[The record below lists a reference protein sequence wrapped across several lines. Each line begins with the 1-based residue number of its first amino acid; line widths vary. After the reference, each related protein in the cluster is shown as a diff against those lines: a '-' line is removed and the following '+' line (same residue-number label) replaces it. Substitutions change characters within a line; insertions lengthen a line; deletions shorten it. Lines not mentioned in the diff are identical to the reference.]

1 MAANHILYIRS
12 LRPITSTR
20 FQLTKRVDV
29 IRQFCEL
36 HVTTTYLQRL
46 DRFAF
51 EVFLSVYIFSPSITR
66 MSRFRLL
73 TKRDPTLGY
82 TREADEGANAPQV
95 DFSFTRRGKLKQ
107 FRFVR

>member
-1 MAANHILYIRS
+1 M
-12 LRPITSTR
+12 
-20 FQLTKRVDV
+20 
-29 IRQFCEL
+29 
-36 HVTTTYLQRL
+36 L

-66 MSRFRLL
+66 MPKFRLL

-82 TREADEGANAPQV
+82 TREADEGVNAPQV

-107 FRFVR
+107 FRFVRLMFKINLKSQSLRSRPWLIPLFIL